1 MKDMTAGKESKLI
14 LKFALPMLAGSVF
27 QQLYN
32 VVDSIIVG
40 NFIGKEALAAV
51 GASFPVIFVLI
62 SMIIGFA
69 MGVTIIISQYF
80 GAKKYDKVRRAI
92 DTMFIT
98 LFFAS
103 IITTIAGI
111 LFSEDIFRLLNL
123 PEEIMPQA
131 LSYLNIYLLGMVGFF
146 GFNGVSAI
154 LRGLGDSMTPLVFL
168 MISTL
173 TNIILDIM
181 FIVVFKMGI
190 EGVAVATVISQGGAF
205 ITAIIYL
212 NKNHKLIRFSFK
224 NLVFDREIF
233 KLGNKI
239 GLPSGFQ
246 HTFVAI
252 GMMAIMGI
260 VNSFGTDVIAAYSVA
275 SRIDAIAVIPAMILS
290 QALATFV
297 GQNLGA
303 NKPDRVRTGLI
314 ATVKITIIVTIVTT
328 AIVVFFGSFFIRAFT
343 DDTEVIRIGNE
354 YLTTVSLFYI
364 LFAMMFMFS
373 GVMRGA
379 GETIVPMIFTLLSLW
394 LVRLPVAWFLS
405 NRMGTEQ
412 GIWWSFPVGWA
423 VGLTLAWAYYS
434 TGRWKKKVI
443 IKPEVKIP

>member
-1 MKDMTAGKESKLI
+1 MTVGKESKLI

-40 NFIGKEALAAV
+40 NFIGKKALAAV

-103 IITTIAGI
+103 IVTTAAGI
-111 LFSEDIFRLLNL
+111 IFSEDIFRLLNL
-123 PEEIMPQA
+123 PEEIMQQA

-154 LRGLGDSMTPLVFL
+154 LRGLGDSLTPLVFL
-168 MISTL
+168 IISTV
-173 TNIILDIM
+173 TNIILDIL
-181 FIVVFKMGI
+181 FIVVFNMGI
-190 EGVAVATVISQGGAF
+190 EGVAIATVISQGGAF

-212 NKNHKLIRFSFK
+212 NKNHKLIRFSFR

-303 NKPDRVRTGLI
+303 QKPERVRTGLI
-314 ATVKITIIVTIVTT
+314 ATVKITIIVTVITT
-328 AIVVFFGSFFIRAFT
+328 AIVVIFGSFFIRAFT
-343 DDTEVIRIGNE
+343 KDTEVIRIGNE

-379 GETIVPMIFTLLSLW
+379 GETIVPMFFTLLSLW
-394 LVRLPVAWFLS
+394 LVRIPVAWFLS
-405 NRMGTEQ
+405 KHMGTEQ

-443 IKPEVKIP
+443 IKPEVDIP

>member
-1 MKDMTAGKESKLI
+1 MTVGKESKLI
-14 LKFALPMLAGSVF
+14 LKFALPMLAGSIF

-80 GAKKYDKVRRAI
+80 GAKSFDKVRRAI

-111 LFSEDIFRLLNL
+111 LLSEEIFRLLNL
-123 PEEIMPQA
+123 PEDIMPQA

-168 MISTL
+168 IISTV
-173 TNIILDIM
+173 TNIILDIL

-190 EGVAVATVISQGGAF
+190 EGVAIATVISQGGAF

-212 NKNHKLIRFSFK
+212 NKNHKLIRFSFR

-233 KLGNKI
+233 KMGNKI

-303 NKPDRVRTGLI
+303 QKPERVRTGLI
-314 ATVKITIIVTIVTT
+314 ATIRITIIVTVITT
-328 AIVVFFGSFFIRAFT
+328 TFVILFGSFFMRAFT
-343 DDTEVIRIGNE
+343 NDSEVIRIGNE

-364 LFAMMFMFS
+364 IFAMMFMFS

-379 GETIVPMIFTLLSLW
+379 GETIVPMIITLLSLW
-394 LVRLPVAWFLS
+394 IVRIPVAWFMS
-405 NRMGTEQ
+405 NRMGSEQ
-412 GIWWSFPVGWA
+412 GIWWSFPIGWA
-423 VGLTLAWAYYS
+423 VGLLLSWAYYS

-443 IKPEVKIP
+443 VKPEVVIP

>member
-1 MKDMTAGKESKLI
+1 MTVGKESKLI
-14 LKFALPMLAGSVF
+14 LKFALPMLAGSIF

-80 GAKKYDKVRRAI
+80 GAKSYDKIRRAV

-103 IITTIAGI
+103 IITTVAGI
-111 LFSEDIFRLLNL
+111 LFSEEIFRLLNL
-123 PEEIMPQA
+123 PEDIMPQA

-168 MISTL
+168 IISTV
-173 TNIILDIM
+173 TNIILDIL

-190 EGVAVATVISQGGAF
+190 EGVAIATVISQGGAF
-205 ITAIIYL
+205 ITAVIYL
-212 NKNHKLIRFSFK
+212 NKNHKLIRFSFR

-233 KLGNKI
+233 KMGNKI

-303 NKPDRVRTGLI
+303 QKPERVRTGLI
-314 ATVKITIIVTIVTT
+314 ATIRITIIVTIITT
-328 AIVVFFGSFFIRAFT
+328 TFVILFGSFFMRAFT
-343 DDTEVIRIGNE
+343 NDSEVIRIGNE

-364 LFAMMFMFS
+364 IFAMMFMFS

-379 GETIVPMIFTLLSLW
+379 GETIVPMIITLLSLW
-394 LVRLPVAWFLS
+394 IVRIPVAWFMS
-405 NRMGTEQ
+405 NRLGSEQ
-412 GIWWSFPVGWA
+412 GIWWSFPIGWA
-423 VGLTLAWAYYS
+423 VGLILSWAYYS

-443 IKPEVKIP
+443 VKPEVKIP

>member
-1 MKDMTAGKESKLI
+1 
-14 LKFALPMLAGSVF
+14 MLAGSIF

-62 SMIIGFA
+62 SMIIGLA

-80 GAKKYDKVRRAI
+80 GAGNIEKVRRAI

-111 LFSEDIFRLLNL
+111 LFSEEIFRLLNL
-123 PEEIMPQA
+123 PEDIMPQA

-146 GFNGVSAI
+146 GFNGVSAV
-154 LRGLGDSMTPLVFL
+154 LRGLGDSMTPLWFL
-168 MISTL
+168 IISTI
-173 TNIILDIM
+173 TNIILDIL

-190 EGVAVATVISQGGAF
+190 EGVAYATIISQGGAF
-205 ITAIIYL
+205 ITAIFWL
-212 NKNHKLIRFSFK
+212 NKNHKVIRFSFR

-239 GLPSGFQ
+239 GLPSGLQ
-246 HTFVAI
+246 HTFVAL

-260 VNSFGTDVIAAYSVA
+260 VNSFGTDVIAAYSAA
-275 SRIDAIAVIPAMILS
+275 SRLDAIAVIPAMILS

-297 GQNLGA
+297 GQNMGA
-303 NKPDRVRTGLI
+303 QKPERVRTGLI
-314 ATVKITIIVTIVTT
+314 ATIKITILVTIITT
-328 AIVVFFGSFFIRAFT
+328 AIVVLFGSFFMKAFT
-343 DDTEVIRIGNE
+343 SDSEVIRIGNE
-354 YLTTVSLFYI
+354 YLTIVSLFYI
-364 LFAMMFMFS
+364 LFAMMFIFT

-394 LVRLPVAWFLS
+394 LVRIPVAWFLS
-405 NRMGTEQ
+405 DYMGSEK
-412 GIWWSFPVGWA
+412 GIWWSFPIGWA
-423 VGLTLAWAYYS
+423 IGLILSWVYYS
-434 TGRWKKKVI
+434 TGRWKRKVI
-443 IKPEVKIP
+443 VKPAEGN

>member
-1 MKDMTAGKESKLI
+1 MKDMTVGKESKLI
-14 LKFALPMLAGSVF
+14 LKFALPMLAGSIF

-62 SMIIGFA
+62 SMIIGLA

-80 GAKKYDKVRRAI
+80 GAKNFDKVRRAV
-92 DTMFIT
+92 DTMFIS

-103 IITTIAGI
+103 IITTVVGI
-111 LFSEDIFRLLNL
+111 LLSEEIFRLLNL
-123 PEEIMPQA
+123 PEDIMPQA

-154 LRGLGDSMTPLVFL
+154 LRGLGDSITPLVFL
-168 MISTL
+168 IISTV
-173 TNIILDIM
+173 TNIILDIL

-190 EGVAVATVISQGGAF
+190 EGVAIATIISQGGAF

-212 NKNHKLIRFSFK
+212 NKNHKLIRISFR
-224 NLVFDREIF
+224 NLVFDKEIF

-239 GLPSGFQ
+239 GLPAGLQ
-246 HTFVAI
+246 HTFVSI

-260 VNSFGTDVIAAYSVA
+260 VNSFGTDVIAAYAAA
-275 SRIDAIAVIPAMILS
+275 SRLDAIAVIPAMILS

-303 NKPDRVRTGLI
+303 QKPERVRTGLI
-314 ATVKITIIVTIVTT
+314 ATVRITIIVTIITT
-328 AIVVFFGSFFIRAFT
+328 AIVVLFGSYFMRAFT
-343 DDTEVIRIGNE
+343 SDTEVIRIGNE
-354 YLTTVSLFYI
+354 YLTIVSLFYI
-364 LFAMMFMFS
+364 IFAMMFMFT

-379 GETIVPMIFTLLSLW
+379 GDTIVPMIFTLLSLW
-394 LVRLPVAWFLS
+394 LVRIPVAWFLS
-405 NRMGTEQ
+405 RHMGTEQ
-412 GIWWSFPVGWA
+412 GIWWSFPIGWA
-423 VGLTLAWAYYS
+423 VGLILSWTYYS

-443 IKPEVKIP
+443 VGQEIT